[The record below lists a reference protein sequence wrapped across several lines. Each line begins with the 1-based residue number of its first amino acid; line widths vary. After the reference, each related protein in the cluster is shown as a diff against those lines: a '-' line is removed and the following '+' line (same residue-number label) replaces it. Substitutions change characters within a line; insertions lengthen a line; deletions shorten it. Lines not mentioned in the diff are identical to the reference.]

1 MMHPAGKGQLMHMP
15 AGVSRPE
22 RMQVI
27 RGTYTQTDQLQ
38 GFNALAPTAGQN
50 LSLPAA
56 VAAGP
61 AQVPSSNI
69 IEALSGANMGGGS
82 SEVGQLTI
90 VLFTSPPLP

>member
-1 MMHPAGKGQLMHMP
+1 MHSACKTQRMHMMTSISCLVP
-15 AGVSRPE
+15 
-22 RMQVI
+22 MQVI

-69 IEALSGANMGGGS
+69 NEALSGANMGGGS
-82 SEVGQLTI
+82 SEV
-90 VLFTSPPLP
+90 